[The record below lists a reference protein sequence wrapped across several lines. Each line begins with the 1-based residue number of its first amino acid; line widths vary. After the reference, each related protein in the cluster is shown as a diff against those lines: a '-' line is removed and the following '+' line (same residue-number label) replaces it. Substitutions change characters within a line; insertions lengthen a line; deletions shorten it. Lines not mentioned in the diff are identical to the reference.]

1 MVLLTASCAKQPAPP
16 KADECNPGFFAPGA
30 IEPEAYARPW
40 QRLPDDN
47 GTVHVYVESYS
58 KGKVVSSHDVVF
70 SQKALRAPQR
80 RSPKA
85 APLRPAGCI
94 AKTITFVNDI
104 A

>member
-1 MVLLTASCAKQPAPP
+1 VT
-16 KADECNPGFFAPGA
+16 GA

-47 GTVHVYVESYS
+47 GTVHVYVESYR